1 MLKNNIKNLLMLSML
16 VSSVAN
22 ASPICSNWS
31 YWGKL
36 HKQHGFPVVSFEQD
50 IRWSEFEKDG
60 FQMLITYEA
69 TGEVEKYTV
78 NKDDWISDTFLNVYD
93 VAQTFPC
100 LGSYAVNIVMLANM
114 PADEVTDEE
123 VEIVERGVRE
133 LKAAAIGGKFVKVAS
148 ALTGLSVWAAAAVS
162 DQLNNILR

>member
-1 MLKNNIKNLLMLSML
+1 
-16 VSSVAN
+16 
-22 ASPICSNWS
+22 
-31 YWGKL
+31 
-36 HKQHGFPVVSFEQD
+36 
-50 IRWSEFEKDG
+50 
-60 FQMLITYEA
+60 MLITYEA